1 MRPHYTSES
10 WQNTQLIPW
19 GDDQPVKLTDVYTD
33 MEMESY
39 HGRDRKRIAI
49 PLNDYKEL
57 FKDMKPEGNR
67 ILIKGDPGIGKT
79 TFTHKLAY
87 DWATGNLNNFEL
99 VLVIKLKF
107 AEKDQSTRKYD
118 QVSDRVHR
126 SK

>member
-1 MRPHYTSES
+1 
-10 WQNTQLIPW
+10 
-19 GDDQPVKLTDVYTD
+19 

-39 HGRDRKRIAI
+39 QGRDRKRIAI

-57 FKDMKPEGNR
+57 FKDMRPEGNR

-107 AEKDQSTRKYD
+107 AEKDQSLESMIKFQIESIGASNISDEKLQQYLK
-118 QVSDRVHR
+118 SGKDRVLLVLDGLNFF
-126 SK
+126 S